1 MKACKI
7 IGHRVGAMLL
17 VPSSCQVLSTFFVT
31 VWIPRQE
38 YWSELPFPS
47 AGLLPGPGIKPMCP
61 ALAGRFFTTEPLK
74 EALLQ
79 VDKLDKRNIHTTFSE
94 NTCNI
99 RLVLNQS
106 LQRCNTSTSLRIM
119 RRKKNCLERKPV
131 DIDRA
136 LLSIKHYRH
145 STFRDS

>member
-1 MKACKI
+1 MKGRKI

-17 VPSSCQVLSTFFVT
+17 MLSSCQVLSSSFVT
-31 VWIPRQE
+31 MRFSRQE
-38 YWSELPFPS
+38 YWSGLPFS
-47 AGLLPGPGIKPMCP
+47 YAGLLPRPGIKPMCP
-61 ALAGRFFTTEPLK
+61 AVAGRFFTTEPLK

-94 NTCNI
+94 NKCNI

-106 LQRCNTSTSLRIM
+106 LQRCNASTSLRIM

-136 LLSIKHYRH
+136 LLAIKHYRR
-145 STFRDS
+145 STFRDP